1 MRIDPKNI
9 ELDLIERSVIRHA
22 LKVYIDNQKRRA
34 ERMRSDGGKEVA
46 ARSLEQAQ
54 DLHFRF
60 VQSWMK

>member
-22 LKVYIDNQKRRA
+22 LQVYIDNQKRRA
-34 ERMRSDGGKEVA
+34 ERMRSDRGKEAA
-46 ARSLEQAQ
+46 ARSLALSQ